1 MLISLAVWIIL
12 FYFDNQNKSNMY
24 ILINKVTQESAVI
37 KEKSTLSTLINRSVA
52 TIYRKQSLKCWETNE
67 FLIYNPQ
74 KVIIKS
80 LRGGKNNFKTNNV
93 EYWQSKQI
101 KFPQKEI
108 KNSKKYVPS
117 KKKTPQ

>member
-1 MLISLAVWIIL
+1 M

-24 ILINKVTQESAVI
+24 ILINKVTQESTVI

-93 EYWQSKQI
+93 EY
-101 KFPQKEI
+101 
-108 KNSKKYVPS
+108 
-117 KKKTPQ
+117 